1 MIIFNAK
8 IYTQDRERRVI
19 EKGFVRFENGLITEV
34 GEGTP
39 EAAEGIDAGG
49 RTLYPG
55 FIDIHTH
62 LGLTTGGVGVEGED
76 FNEES
81 EPVSPQLHILDAIN
95 PFDVSFKKALEA
107 GVTAVL
113 VSPGSM
119 NPVAGDICAVST
131 DGRRIDSMLLRKV
144 GMKFSLGEN
153 PKMTYMNRDETPC
166 TRTAIAAM
174 IREALAKAKRYRS
187 DREAA
192 EEPGDLPELDLG
204 SEALIPLL
212 DRKLKAHFHCH
223 RADDIFTALRISK
236 EFGLDPV
243 LIHCTDGHLIAGEL
257 AEEKVPAVV
266 GPIMCD
272 ACKPELVNITPAN
285 AAVLARAGVPVAIC
299 TDHSEIPIEYLPISV
314 GVCMKH
320 GLSFEKALDAVTVTA
335 AEIAGISDL
344 TGSVE
349 VGKRADFVL
358 FDAPPFEVMS
368 SPVMTV
374 CGGRIH
380 SFEQTV
386 DR

>member
-1 MIIFNAK
+1 MTIYNAR
-8 IYTQDRERRVI
+8 IYTQDKDRRII
-19 EKGFVRFENGLITEV
+19 ENGFVRFENGLITKV

-39 EAAEGIDAGG
+39 DVSAEDINANGAA
-49 RTLYPG
+49 LYPG

-62 LGLTTGGVGVEGED
+62 LGLTTNGVGAESED

-95 PFDVSFKKALEA
+95 PFDISFNNALAA
-107 GVTAVL
+107 GITSVL
-113 VSPGSM
+113 ISPGSM

-131 DGRRIDSMLLRKV
+131 DGIRIDKMLLRRV

-166 TRTAIAAM
+166 TRMAVAAM
-174 IREALAKAKRYRS
+174 IREALAKAKRY
-187 DREAA
+187 AA
-192 EEPGDLPELDLG
+192 DLRAVEVGNDPPELDLG

-212 DRKLKAHFHCH
+212 ERRLKAHFHCH

-243 LIHCTDGHLIAGEL
+243 LIHCTDGHLIADEL

-272 ACKPELVNITPAN
+272 ACKPELANITPAN
-285 AAVLARAGVPVAIC
+285 AARLSAAGVPVAVC

-344 TGSVE
+344 TGSLE
-349 VGKRADFVL
+349 PGKRADLVL

-368 SPVMTV
+368 SPLMTV
-374 CGGRIH
+374 CGGNIH
-380 SFEQTV
+380 SF
-386 DR
+386 R